1 MMNNYSVNKIHTKSV
16 LVLLIF
22 VLLSIAENKLRAAE
36 CYKTQR
42 RTGMPVEIGETSSG
56 SWDAKTKKEVSDKH
70 TYN

>member
-1 MMNNYSVNKIHTKSV
+1 M
-16 LVLLIF
+16 LI
-22 VLLSIAENKLRAAE
+22 LLSFAENKLRATE

-42 RTGMPVEIGETSSG
+42 RTGMPVEIGETNSG

>member
-1 MMNNYSVNKIHTKSV
+1 MMNNYSVNKIHTESV

-22 VLLSIAENKLRAAE
+22 VDLLSIAENKLRATE

-56 SWDAKTKKEVSDKH
+56 S
-70 TYN
+70 